1 MITSQKIT
9 TDLESGRR
17 PIWEVFVKTEIH
29 RVDQKKKNTYG
40 GPGVE
45 ITWSGRSVAHQPKG
59 GWIRSTQITKIYI
72 LIDFLKLESGDNSK
86 KPSPI

>member
-1 MITSQKIT
+1 MVCETSWR
-9 TDLESGRR
+9 DVLEPAR
-17 PIWEVFVKTEIH
+17 K
-29 RVDQKKKNTYG
+29 YG

-59 GWIRSTQITKIYI
+59 GWIRLTRITKIYI